1 MWDLMCFLPRAG
13 HPFGPPCYA
22 ERVVPELRDRVTDWL
37 THDLE
42 PPAGLTLAERL
53 SWRDNQQDEALRV
66 ERPFS
71 VVLSAHSLGAVLAV
85 STLFTLR
92 PDQAERLRNVA
103 LLTYG
108 SQLRVYFG
116 RFFPELFG
124 PDALGTLGS
133 RRPLLAKADPWFSQV
148 ELDQDGE
155 PVAVVA
161 SGADDPSLTELL
173 TQPDGSVAWINLWRR
188 TDYLGFPINSYR
200 LEDRRPDDLDR
211 GADEFGPPRYLV
223 KVATHPDYQS
233 APQYRVA
240 LLDLIERVQTDA
252 GPGPAGS
259 PPDNATPGA
268 APL

>member
-37 THDLE
+37 THDLV
-42 PPAGLTLAERL
+42 PPEGLSLAERL
-53 SWRDNQQDEALRV
+53 EWKDQREDESLQ
-66 ERPFS
+66 EDRPFS
-71 VVLSAHSLGAVLAV
+71 VILSAHSLGAVLAV

-92 PDQAERLRNVA
+92 PGDAPRLHNVG

-108 SQLRVYFG
+108 AQLRVYFG

-124 PDALGTLGS
+124 PDALGTLGA
-133 RRPLLAKADPWFSQV
+133 RRPLLSKADPWYDQV
-148 ELDQDGE
+148 ELDQHGDRVTLG
-155 PVAVVA
+155 A
-161 SGADDPSLTELL
+161 SEATDPSLVQLL

-200 LEDRRPDDLDR
+200 LYDGRPDDLDR

-240 LLDLIERVQTDA
+240 LLDLIKRLEDRGT
-252 GPGPAGS
+252 
-259 PPDNATPGA
+259 
-268 APL
+268 